1 MSVQRTL
8 TAARE
13 GVKQEKDPG
22 QGAGGRGKLCE
33 VGGVREGRLPGQTDR
48 P

>member
-22 QGAGGRGKLCE
+22 QGAGGRMRE
-33 VGGVREGRLPGQTDR
+33 VV
-48 P
+48 